1 MAAAEQGA
9 AAYDPATRLRE
20 FLKSSAG
27 MWLTPPLPRHPYPRQ
42 LAGSVHAGIVL

>member
-20 FLKSSAG
+20 FLKSSAR
-27 MWLTPPLPRHPYPRQ
+27 MWLTPPLPRHPYRASWPVQ
-42 LAGSVHAGIVL
+42 FTPELF